1 MTASEIIERH
11 LSAEQMQEIAADEF
25 RAMCREYFNSGKL
38 DAISNVAYTIVRE
51 AVAEVLG
58 ESADDLIRDKAIEV
72 INGLSSY
79 TVFHEPCVYSRKA
92 TPAWELLQKVVRDNE
107 AAVQKVVAHHI
118 HNLSKSDTL
127 EIIKGSRLT
136 IQTAA

>member
-11 LSAEQMQEIAADEF
+11 LSEEQMQEIAADEF
-25 RAMCREYFNSGKL
+25 RTMCREYFNRCRT

-72 INGLSSY
+72 INGLSPY
-79 TVFHEPCVYSRKA
+79 TVFHEPSAYSREA
-92 TPAWELLQKVVRDNE
+92 TPAWKLLQKVVRDNE

-118 HNLSKSDTL
+118 HNLSKHDAL
-127 EIIKGSRLT
+127 EIIKGSKLT
-136 IQTAA
+136 IQTSA